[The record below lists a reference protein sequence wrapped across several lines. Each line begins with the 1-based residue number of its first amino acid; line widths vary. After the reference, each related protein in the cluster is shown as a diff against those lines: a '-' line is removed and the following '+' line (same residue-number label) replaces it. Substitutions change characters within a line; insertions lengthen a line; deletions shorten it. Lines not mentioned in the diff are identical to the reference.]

1 MKRYTVQAN
10 QFNLIQKLEEIEEKH
25 HTVLEIFHA
34 FEPVHVAFVFFILVA
49 EPIIVTEQDT
59 KLTDEHA

>member
-34 FEPVHVAFVFFILVA
+34 FEPVHVAFVFN
-49 EPIIVTEQDT
+49 PGG
-59 KLTDEHA
+59 